1 MSSQSKQS
9 QISSSASILHALLK
23 SAWSIDGKTSSRAV
37 WTQALGC
44 EGSGSSEVVE
54 RIGHLM
60 TLFSDVRQDLAI
72 LDVGKTEK
80 YRKVLDKF
88 QSIFIEQ
95 SVLSGYWHDIQPLIG
110 EDTFDLLEAC
120 GEALERS
127 AQNII
132 QLAPEEIDSMRQA
145 IQELVNNILDCKEI
159 EDLLKQDLINQLTK
173 ISDALI
179 HYRVRGSVG
188 LVKACEEVTGNL
200 FTNLWEYTSAGKE
213 QVSKVLGFAM
223 LVGRSVRDI
232 KSAKELPGML
242 NDLTHFLSKGVEI
255 IQHILPQAPL

>member
-1 MSSQSKQS
+1 MGS
-9 QISSSASILHALLK
+9 LMAL
-23 SAWSIDGKTSSRAV
+23 
-37 WTQALGC
+37 
-44 EGSGSSEVVE
+44 
-54 RIGHLM
+54 
-60 TLFSDVRQDLAI
+60 FNDVRQDLAI

-88 QSIFIEQ
+88 QSIFLEQ
-95 SVLSGYWHDIQPLIG
+95 SVLSGQWQNIKLLIG

-127 AQNII
+127 TQNVI

-145 IQELVNNILDCKEI
+145 IQELINNILDCKEI
-159 EDLLKQDLINQLTK
+159 EDVLKQDLINQLNK

-188 LVKACEEVTGNL
+188 LVKACEEVKGNL
-200 FTNLWEYTSAGKE
+200 FTNLWEQTSAGKD
-213 QVSKVLGFAM
+213 QVSKVLGFVM

-232 KSAKELPGML
+232 KSAKELPGIL

-255 IQHILPQAPL
+255 IQHILPQGPQ